1 MFLWLYHFSSE
12 FKNIANWV
20 ALEEV
25 ADHMVELIYALL
37 DDNYDG
43 FLSVKEFSPVLFQ
56 WRKSRGFQHGQ
67 IQIELGQLRI

>member
-1 MFLWLYHFSSE
+1 MCNFSSE
-12 FKNIANWV
+12 FKSIANWV
-20 ALEEV
+20 AGEEI
-25 ADHMVELIYALL
+25 ADSMIVLIYALL

-56 WRKSRGFQHGQ
+56 WRKSRGFQHTQ

>member
-1 MFLWLYHFSSE
+1 MLYHFSSE

-56 WRKSRGFQHGQ
+56 WRKSRGFQHQSVQ
-67 IQIELGQLRI
+67 IALGKLTI

>member
-1 MFLWLYHFSSE
+1 MYNFSTE
-12 FKNIANWV
+12 FKSIANWV
-20 ALEEV
+20 AREEI
-25 ADHMVELIYALL
+25 ADSMIVLIYALL

-56 WRKSRGFQHGQ
+56 WRKSRGFQHTQ